1 MGVILFLL
9 VFSTYSHVLYCKQ
22 LHQPEPSLVYPA
34 FLEGRGLSGSRVL
47 KINEDIT
54 LNLKKSSVLAD
65 EFLVRSYVDGVL
77 KHTYMDG
84 SYLEEDLFHDED
96 AMASVTISDEEGL
109 QVEGMIGN
117 KLRIMPALEQER
129 SSDGR
134 VAHWLHEIPYAHEGL
149 HNDYVMPE
157 GSYHNVTERAEKFDV
172 YKVPKI
178 YPELFVIVDSVF
190 RHQFKT
196 ETEMLKYLWRTFNA
210 VNLRYL
216 SIDHPKVQFRF
227 SGIEILTPAKERF
240 LKFKT
245 NVHNGIDGVQSVYN
259 LKDLVNKYKKDYS
272 AYDIVYMVTGRDMY
286 VQEDNSNMGFAF
298 VAAVCGERKVGL
310 GEDKAHTYIGVRV
323 MTHEIGHVMGCPHDG
338 DPGPP
343 EFGGPGSRECPFADG
358 YLMSYNTD
366 NLNQFRFSKC
376 CNYLMSLMSW
386 SPLGKCL
393 HEKNAKSTLDQLTK
407 KLPGEV
413 VSRTTQC
420 KKGFPE
426 LYDTYYMKNLAI
438 RNCEMQCFMPKRV
451 YGYDTHLGLYVTD
464 GTPCNDNGYVCIN
477 GNCRTKQKKYEY

>member
-1 MGVILFLL
+1 
-9 VFSTYSHVLYCKQ
+9 
-22 LHQPEPSLVYPA
+22 
-34 FLEGRGLSGSRVL
+34 
-47 KINEDIT
+47 
-54 LNLKKSSVLAD
+54 
-65 EFLVRSYVDGVL
+65 
-77 KHTYMDG
+77 
-84 SYLEEDLFHDED
+84 
-96 AMASVTISDEEGL
+96 
-109 QVEGMIGN
+109 
-117 KLRIMPALEQER
+117 
-129 SSDGR
+129 
-134 VAHWLHEIPYAHEGL
+134 
-149 HNDYVMPE
+149 
-157 GSYHNVTERAEKFDV
+157 V
-172 YKVPKI
+172 YKVEKI

-196 ETEMLKYLWRTFNA
+196 EKDMLKYLWRTFNA

-376 CNYLMSLMSW
+376 CNYLMSLMS
-386 SPLGKCL
+386 
-393 HEKNAKSTLDQLTK
+393 
-407 KLPGEV
+407 
-413 VSRTTQC
+413 
-420 KKGFPE
+420 
-426 LYDTYYMKNLAI
+426 
-438 RNCEMQCFMPKRV
+438 
-451 YGYDTHLGLYVTD
+451 
-464 GTPCNDNGYVCIN
+464 
-477 GNCRTKQKKYEY
+477 